1 MSDIDQK
8 NDDAVPSPDRHALRR
23 KQLQYSTEKENRRA
37 VIFEEMETER
47 SADDA
52 KTAKLRVLRLAREA
66 EAAKAAGEPEPAPK
80 KKRPIVINTH

>member
-8 NDDAVPSPDRHALRR
+8 DDGAESSPDRHALRR

-47 SADDA
+47 SVGDA
-52 KTAKLRVLRLAREA
+52 KTAKLRALRLAREA
-66 EAAKAAGEPEPAPK
+66 EEAKAAGETETAPK

>member
-8 NDDAVPSPDRHALRR
+8 DGDAASSPDRHALRR

-37 VIFEEMETER
+37 VIFKEMETER
-47 SADDA
+47 SVGDA
-52 KTAKLRVLRLAREA
+52 KTAKLRALRLAREA
-66 EAAKAAGEPEPAPK
+66 EDAKAADDVEKALK

>member
-8 NDDAVPSPDRHALRR
+8 DDDASSPDRHALRR
-23 KQLQYSTEKENRRA
+23 KQLQYSNEKENRRA

-47 SADDA
+47 SVADA
-52 KTAKLRVLRLAREA
+52 KTAKLRAMRLAREA
-66 EAAKAAGEPEPAPK
+66 EEAKAAGETEPAPK

>member
-8 NDDAVPSPDRHALRR
+8 NDDTVSSPDRHALRR

-47 SADDA
+47 SIGDA
-52 KTAKLRVLRLAREA
+52 KTAKLRALRLAREA
-66 EAAKAAGEPEPAPK
+66 EEASAADEPEPAPK